1 MNLTDLD
8 TFLRVVETGSFTKAA
23 VALDVPKSTVS
34 RRVARLEE
42 QLGLELL
49 KRKARSFTVTP
60 HGQQLHARCA
70 PALREIEAV
79 ERGLGDATS
88 DPTGLLRVTA
98 SPDLGV
104 SPAFSQLL
112 VSFRQAY
119 PHVAV
124 QLELTMRSV
133 DLVEEGFDVAFRFHA
148 QQMPDST
155 TLMRR
160 RLSKTGAGVYASPD
174 YLDARGRP
182 QGPDALPAH
191 DLVTLDR
198 PFLRHSWGVR
208 REGEAMS
215 ELPIEPR
222 MIVSDFAVLAQLL
235 AAGAGIGILPEF
247 LAEHGLRTGRLERV
261 LPDWSNE
268 AGQLSLV
275 WPSSRFL
282 APRVRA
288 FIDHVAEHG
297 VGESACGD
305 EEDD

>member
-49 KRKARSFTVTP
+49 KRKPRSFSVTP

-79 ERGLGDATS
+79 ERGLGDAPA
-88 DPTGLLRVTA
+88 DPSGLLRVTA
-98 SPDLGV
+98 APDLGV
-104 SPAFSQLL
+104 SPGFSRALVAF
-112 VSFRQAY
+112 RRAY
-119 PHVAV
+119 PHVSL
-124 QLELTMRSV
+124 QLELTMRAV
-133 DLVEEGFDVAFRFHA
+133 DLVEEGYDVAFRFHA
-148 QQMPDST
+148 AQMPDSA

-160 RLSKTGAGVYASPD
+160 RISKTGAGVFASPE
-174 YLDARGRP
+174 YLQERGH
-182 QGPDALPAH
+182 PASPEDLASH

-198 PFLRHSWGVR
+198 PFLRHSWGMR
-208 REGEAMS
+208 REGEEMS
-215 ELPIEPR
+215 ELPIEPTL
-222 MIVSDFAVLAQLL
+222 IVSDFAVLTQLVT
-235 AAGAGIGILPEF
+235 AGAGIGTLPEF
-247 LAEHGLRTGRLERV
+247 LAQHGVRSGRLERV
-261 LPDWSNE
+261 LPEWFNE
-268 AGQLSLV
+268 AGLLSLV

-288 FIDHVAEHG
+288 FIDYIVEHG
-297 VGESACGD
+297 VD
-305 EEDD
+305 